1 MHSAKSTFKALLGI
15 AFLMFLVFSPVDQ
28 AHAQT
33 PVSAQCIPSEI
44 VGFVPYVYEGQLHS
58 FDYFHSGL
66 PGTILKTTVGNIELT
81 PNYTSVWISGTS
93 TQKVHVDVPGW
104 YALSGSVPIHV
115 QVLSRTGCLSSQ
127 TFLVTL
133 PAASQGAVTP
143 AIVPVEYTG
152 PSTKPGAQVSPSTT
166 GGNTSQP
173 NAMMPSTTG
182 SASIDL
188 EVSCAPAEVELSWSA
203 PTKVSSEFAIERAAT
218 GASFTRL
225 GSVSGKVFTFV
236 DTRVTAGTQYA
247 YRVIGISDG
256 RAVVTS
262 PTKECGVPV
271 DAAGALVPGK
281 VVKCGWATSWWTV
294 LLIAQI
300 VASLLVINLLVALL
314 QGNGWRFTLAL
325 FVPFA
330 LLLGLWFAFD
340 SCRSNQWFPIMVTL
354 ITLATLFAP
363 TFFKDTRE
371 EISR

>member
-1 MHSAKSTFKALLGI
+1 MHSAKSTLRTLVGM
-15 AFLMFLVFSPVDQ
+15 AFLMFLVFSPADQ

-33 PVSAQCIPSEI
+33 PSLSLCSPSEI
-44 VGFVPYVYEGQLHS
+44 VGFVPYVYDGQIHS

-104 YALSGSVPIHV
+104 YPLSGNVPIRV
-115 QVLSRTGCLSSQ
+115 EVLSRTGCLSSQ
-127 TFLVTL
+127 TFFVTL
-133 PAASQGAVTP
+133 PTTAHTVVKPVTP
-143 AIVPVEYTG
+143 TGNIGASAQPAPLAPATTIQNDVSQPSPV
-152 PSTKPGAQVSPSTT
+152 VPSTT
-166 GGNTSQP
+166 GN
-173 NAMMPSTTG
+173 
-182 SASIDL
+182 ASIDL
-188 EVSCAPAEVELSWSA
+188 DVSCAPTEVTLSWSA

-225 GSVSGKVFTFV
+225 GSVSGKVLTFV
-236 DTRVTAGTQYA
+236 DTHVTAGTQYA
-247 YRVIGISDG
+247 YRVIGISEG

-271 DAAGALVPGK
+271 DAAGTTVPGK
-281 VVKCGWATSWWTV
+281 AVGCGWATSWWTV
-294 LLIAQI
+294 LLIVQI
-300 VASLLVINLLVALL
+300 VTSLLIINLLTALL
-314 QGNGWRFTLAL
+314 EGNGWRFTLAL
-325 FVPFA
+325 FAPFA

-371 EISR
+371 EAPR